1 MIVQGAKIQASIS
14 HAGN

>member
-1 MIVQGAKIQASIS
+1 MIVQGAKVQGSIS